1 MRIGIDVSQIVYEG
15 GVGEYVK
22 NLVEGLLKVDRKN
35 DYILFF
41 SSLRRDIK
49 DQISNFQSINKTVK
63 IKTFRFPPTLLD
75 LLWNRL
81 HVLPIEWLVGD
92 IDVFLSSDWTQPPT
106 TKAEKMTILYDLLV
120 YKYPQEMHRKI
131 VAVQRR
137 RLAWVRKECDKII
150 CISESTKKDAMGILG
165 IEEEKLK
172 VVYPGRAVQ

>member
-22 NLVEGLLKVDRKN
+22 DLVEGLLKVDTKN
-35 DYILFF
+35 DYTLFF

-49 DQISNFQSINKTVK
+49 SQISNFQSINKMVK

-75 LLWNRL
+75 FLWNRL
-81 HVLPIEWLVGD
+81 HILPIEWLIGD
-92 IDVFLSSDWTQPPT
+92 IDVFLASDWTQPPT
-106 TKAEKMTILYDLLV
+106 KAKKMTILYDLLV

-137 RLAWVRKECDKII
+137 RLAWVKKECDKII
-150 CISESTKKDAMGILG
+150 CISESTKKDAMEILG
-165 IEEEKLK
+165 VEEEKLK
-172 VVYPGRAVQ
+172 VVYPGRVAR